1 MHGTRK
7 VKIEMLLDYSERED
21 LIQEQTYVKKLG

>member
-7 VKIEMLLDYSERED
+7 VKIEMLDYSERED
-21 LIQEQTYVKKLG
+21 LIQEQTYVKKLR